1 MVLLTIVKVQMNVI
15 VPYVELKSRE
25 DTLDYIHIYIKV
37 KTTSYFNLTK
47 RKLNESTVQRQV
59 SV

>member
-1 MVLLTIVKVQMNVI
+1 MVLTIVKVQMNII

-47 RKLNESTVQRQV
+47 RILNESEVQRQV
-59 SV
+59 SM